1 MELVSVSIIQDNLC
15 FEHTKYV
22 TMGIV
27 LVFLNLSHNWI
38 LTVNRHLSLGLNRHG
53 LLIRPCLKTL
63 VFLHLKQKTVQRKK
77 DVEILN
83 KLHCKTLSLKQLI
96 KKPPK
101 KFCKQKISDC
111 IEERITLTNDYI
123 LPMKRSMC
131 YLVLTWFEVSHEVML
146 KRKNLTTC
154 CNQNMPALPLS
165 DDLYCWTTRTFSY
178 NYFMQRIRVLLSA
191 NEPILH
197 RLVSHCYNSL
207 LTFSVM
213 LSRWKWGFLEPQ
225 KVKMSKAI
233 KLKKGPAVLLY

>member
-1 MELVSVSIIQDNLC
+1 MRKHQRNKDYIIKLVSVSIIQDNSC

-111 IEERITLTNDYI
+111 IEERITLTNYLWSARCAI
-123 LPMKRSMC
+123 WFWRGLKWATRSC
-131 YLVLTWFEVSHEVML
+131 WKE
-146 KRKNLTTC
+146 KNLTTC

-165 DDLYCWTTRTFSY
+165 DDL
-178 NYFMQRIRVLLSA
+178 
-191 NEPILH
+191 
-197 RLVSHCYNSL
+197 
-207 LTFSVM
+207 
-213 LSRWKWGFLEPQ
+213 
-225 KVKMSKAI
+225 
-233 KLKKGPAVLLY
+233 

>member
-1 MELVSVSIIQDNLC
+1 MELVSVFIIQDNLC
-15 FEHTKYV
+15 FEQTKYV
-22 TMGIV
+22 TTGIV
-27 LVFLNLSHNWI
+27 
-38 LTVNRHLSLGLNRHG
+38 LGLNRHG

-165 DDLYCWTTRTFSY
+165 DDL
-178 NYFMQRIRVLLSA
+178 
-191 NEPILH
+191 
-197 RLVSHCYNSL
+197 
-207 LTFSVM
+207 
-213 LSRWKWGFLEPQ
+213 
-225 KVKMSKAI
+225 
-233 KLKKGPAVLLY
+233 